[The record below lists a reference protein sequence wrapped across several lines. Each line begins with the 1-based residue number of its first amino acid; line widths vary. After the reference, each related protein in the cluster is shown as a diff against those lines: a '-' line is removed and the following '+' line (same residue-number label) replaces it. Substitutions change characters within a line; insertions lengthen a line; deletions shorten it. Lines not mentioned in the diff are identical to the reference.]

1 MEFPRPRRVEHY
13 KPELVAI
20 VFTVKP
26 GSGTGCPSGWL
37 ARMIGFSHQPSVL
50 TLNGF
55 LRQQLKRL
63 ENCANRGDNSR
74 AMKSILVSIFGG
86 LLLVGCATSKSLNL
100 SSISIGMDKQ
110 KVIALKGE
118 PFRVAAIDGLEY
130 FIYRGFDLNRL
141 LDGNGTFE
149 AFIRFKDGKVEA
161 YGRLGD
167 FDSTKHKELLI
178 KKSEKK

>member
-1 MEFPRPRRVEHY
+1 MHV
-13 KPELVAI
+13 
-20 VFTVKP
+20 
-26 GSGTGCPSGWL
+26 
-37 ARMIGFSHQPSVL
+37 
-50 TLNGF
+50 
-55 LRQQLKRL
+55 RQ
-63 ENCANRGDNSR
+63 
-74 AMKSILVSIFGG
+74 MKILITTIAAV
-86 LLLVGCATSKSLNL
+86 LLVGCATSKSLNL

-110 KVIALKGE
+110 KVITLKGE

-130 FIYRGFDLNRL
+130 FIYRGIDLNRL

-178 KKSEKK
+178 KKAEGK